1 MAADNPRKQNV
12 SIVFWPKFN
21 DSVTSTKKR
30 FMNVGS
36 YRVDQQKIIFE
47 TGKFIEF
54 DFSVQDTLVFDGKI
68 IVLLDVSGNIRFNR
82 NVYAIDFNGELL
94 WQIERSENLDLI
106 GYCPFI
112 SVEAQN
118 PKLVSFNWCGFKFI
132 IDPDTGK
139 VIESIFTK

>member
-1 MAADNPRKQNV
+1 
-12 SIVFWPKFN
+12 
-21 DSVTSTKKR
+21 
-30 FMNVGS
+30 MNVGS